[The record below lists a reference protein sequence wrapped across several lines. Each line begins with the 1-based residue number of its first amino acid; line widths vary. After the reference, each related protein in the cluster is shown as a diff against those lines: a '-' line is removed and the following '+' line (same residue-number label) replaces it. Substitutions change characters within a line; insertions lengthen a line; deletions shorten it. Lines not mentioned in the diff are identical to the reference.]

1 MTRSPVSAKLAAL
14 ALAVA
19 VHGAAAFSL
28 AGPVPVTLEGAS
40 GTAELRLGTAFQDM
54 AAGTLAAEPPATA
67 LNTAPHQTATVRQP
81 AKVLPEKPD
90 RQRALDSMA
99 EPAAESRPAETLAA
113 LSPDIASRPAPK
125 PAPLS
130 AEASQAVAKP
140 DRSKS
145 RVTATDPASAAID
158 RSVRPK
164 LRSSAMAK
172 DRESKPNQPRQQAQ
186 SNPGNAATNA
196 RAGEVSGKQTATA
209 RQSGDTGRQRTAGNA
224 AASNYAG
231 LVMRQLSRAG
241 KPRVNARGSAMIAF
255 TIGGNGGVA
264 SVSVVQSSGSAALDQ
279 AALRLVRGAGPFPK
293 PPGRARRSFTVQVK
307 GR

>member
-67 LNTAPHQTATVRQP
+67 PPQTATVRQP
-81 AKVLPEKPD
+81 AKVSPEKPD

-140 DRSKS
+140 DRSNS

-172 DRESKPNQPRQQAQ
+172 DRESKPNQPRQQAH
-186 SNPGNAATNA
+186 SNPGNAPTNA
-196 RAGEVSGKQTATA
+196 RAGEASGKQTATA

-293 PPGRARRSFTVQVK
+293 PPDRARRSFTVQVK

>member
-54 AAGTLAAEPPATA
+54 AAGTLAAEPPA
-67 LNTAPHQTATVRQP
+67 TAPHQTATVRQP

-172 DRESKPNQPRQQAQ
+172 DRESKPNQPRQQAH
-186 SNPGNAATNA
+186 SNPGNAPTNA
-196 RAGEVSGKQTATA
+196 RAGEASGKQTATA

-293 PPGRARRSFTVQVK
+293 PPDRARRSFTVQVK